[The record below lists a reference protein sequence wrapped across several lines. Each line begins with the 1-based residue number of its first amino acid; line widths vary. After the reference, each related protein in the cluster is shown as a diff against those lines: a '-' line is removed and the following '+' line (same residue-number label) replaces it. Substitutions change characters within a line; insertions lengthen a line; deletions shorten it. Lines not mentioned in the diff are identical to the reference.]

1 MNHCVCIMVF
11 LCTSL
16 FVYMFTPNK
25 EQPPHA
31 IEPKP
36 ELEPEDWALYEE
48 KGFSR
53 KTTNAKQD
61 VNLKKLSELI
71 FRAIKVYGL
80 EMTGIAMLAKELTL
94 DVGYSMTDNN
104 DTRRLFRQEQLA
116 DGRKCF
122 LVFKMSKDQ
131 KNISTKVGEYC
142 KCYATRFIF
151 LVEYTLLI
159 PNNASAE
166 RRCNEFMND
175 KIGIKLDGNLRRTS
189 SGLY

>member
-1 MNHCVCIMVF
+1 MNQCICIMVF
-11 LCTSL
+11 LCSSL
-16 FVYMFTPNK
+16 FVYIYTSNK
-25 EQPPHA
+25 EQPRT

-36 ELEPEDWALYEE
+36 DIEPEDWALYEE

-53 KTTNAKQD
+53 KTTNAKQE

-71 FRAIKVYGL
+71 FRSIKVYGM

-104 DTRRLFRQEQLA
+104 DVRRLFRQENLE
-116 DGRKCF
+116 DGRKCY
-122 LVFKMSKDQ
+122 LIFKMCKEQ

-142 KCYATRFIF
+142 NCYASRFIF

-175 KIGIKLDGNLRRTS
+175 KIDIKLNNNLERTS
-189 SGLY
+189 SCLY